1 MKSHQGR
8 KSIHCRILVF
18 KSKFEIILIFKLG
31 LLFGKSDLLQGLRP
45 YKLKACTEEL
55 PGKITQMS
63 RWETGTINFEG
74 IAGITAVIQYIAS
87 LGTRFGEGK
96 KYILSLFFDVDELH
110 FTLFELDHI
119 SMDLSNSL

>member
-1 MKSHQGR
+1 MK
-8 KSIHCRILVF
+8 LLPF
-18 KSKFEIILIFKLG
+18 FKLG
-31 LLFGKSDLLQGLRP
+31 LLFGKSDLLHGLRP

-87 LGTRFGEGK
+87 LGTRFGEG
-96 KYILSLFFDVDELH
+96 
-110 FTLFELDHI
+110 
-119 SMDLSNSL
+119 NQ